1 MSKLW
6 RWHQRPAITSPMWWR
21 TWCATREDCDEGGL
35 ANLCCKNV
43 VEVEGRTG
51 TVPEKMPQSGP
62 SARTPRTRR
71 RRPVALTKP
80 AWGHCRPKQNSTFT
94 GCAGVNGTTDPS
106 KVHTINFALLLSFCH
121 RAASYLD
128 PLAQTSKQL
137 RRHCWRTW
145 WQSHCGIARTWFHWF
160 RLDKSNRHRI
170 LLFVPICFAERPS
183 FGLASKSVVSTCHFV
198 WW

>member
-1 MSKLW
+1 MTT
-6 RWHQRPAITSPMWWR
+6 RRSPFLPTPSTPR
-21 TWCATREDCDEGGL
+21 HA
-35 ANLCCKNV
+35 NV
-43 VEVEGRTG
+43 VLRQTNTGAAALNVQIVALAPKTSYHFTHVMKNLMRNRRRLRRRRPSKSLLQKCSGSRRAFRPTG
-51 TVPEKMPQSGP
+51 TAPEKMPQSGP

-137 RRHCWRTW
+137 RRHC
-145 WQSHCGIARTWFHWF
+145 
-160 RLDKSNRHRI
+160 
-170 LLFVPICFAERPS
+170 
-183 FGLASKSVVSTCHFV
+183 
-198 WW
+198 